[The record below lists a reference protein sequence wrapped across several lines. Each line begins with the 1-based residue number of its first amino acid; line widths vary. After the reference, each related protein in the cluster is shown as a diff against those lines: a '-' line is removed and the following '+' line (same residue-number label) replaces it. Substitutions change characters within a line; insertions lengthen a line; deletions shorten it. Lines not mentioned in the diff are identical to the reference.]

1 MPAERARP
9 VLFFLIGAAVL
20 IALGAFWLPRW
31 WENREGPRAE
41 AIAGADS
48 RILPGSLAEARKRI
62 DPGMTGA
69 RVTDAIG
76 KPSFSVRT
84 QGVSAHDI
92 WTYYFTD
99 GTLTINLTDGYV
111 ARVATEFGPPRP
123 GRPRRP

>member
-1 MPAERARP
+1 
-9 VLFFLIGAAVL
+9 
-20 IALGAFWLPRW
+20 
-31 WENREGPRAE
+31 
-41 AIAGADS
+41 
-48 RILPGSLAEARKRI
+48 
-62 DPGMTGA
+62 MTGA

>member
-1 MPAERARP
+1 MLRAMTRNGGVVMVTFVSGFILPEPAEH
-9 VLFFLIGAAVL
+9 
-20 IALGAFWLPRW
+20 
-31 WENREGPRAE
+31 REME
-41 AIAGADS
+41 
-48 RILPGSLAEARKRI
+48 AEARKRI